1 MLSKVKFLTISCT
14 QQSLETSIFVRKRF
28 AMSETER
35 PKKVYTPMQARA
47 KAEHYCAFQERAQ
60 QEVRDKLYSWGL
72 HMQDVEA
79 IISQLIE
86 DNFLNEERFA
96 RAYARGKFK
105 MKGWGKIKI
114 KQGLKLKQISAPLIR
129 IAMSEIDGNE
139 YFATLE
145 SLINKKYL
153 LIREEN
159 DFKRKHKLFQYALG
173 RGYESTL
180 IAEVLESNHY

>member
-1 MLSKVKFLTISCT
+1 MA
-14 QQSLETSIFVRKRF
+14 EN
-28 AMSETER
+28 ER
-35 PKKVYTPMQARA
+35 SKKVYTPMQARA

-79 IISQLIE
+79 TISQLIE

-114 KQGLKLKQISAPLIR
+114 KQGLKLKQITAPLIR
-129 IAMSEIDGNE
+129 IAMTEIDASD
-139 YFATLE
+139 YFSTLE
-145 SLINKKYL
+145 SLILKKNR
-153 LIREEN
+153 LIQEEN

-173 RGYESTL
+173 RGYESNL
-180 IAEVLESNHY
+180 IAEVLENINS